1 MKSIKKRFRIQ
12 LSGVAEVAGE
22 LLRLSEGVD
31 LMRPV
36 AVLAEEVLQTCQG
49 LDRKAEN
56 LHKLEFV
63 EQMSGDDALLH
74 LDEVVDN
81 DLISSLEEQFAKVL
95 GEAPAPPIETL
106 LQQILDKLEKK
117 LAIMS
122 QCIQQLG
129 GLLNEA
135 DSF

>member
-36 AVLAEEVLQTCQG
+36 AVLAEEVLQTCQS

-122 QCIQQLG
+122 QRIQQLG